1 MTTKRGARFPLMAKM
16 LLWLLVH
23 LAVLAMAFFLFVAW
37 QLRLGLDSFLSGTA
51 GERLRD
57 VGEEVATDL
66 RGAQRR
72 DWRGILDQHEARL
85 GVKLFLQLGPGDWI
99 GGGPAKVPPNVDQRI
114 KGFRRP
120 EPRPARP
127 GPPPTAREDEG
138 QPLDGRRPRAYDDRP
153 GPAGGGPVDNRPE
166 DDPAFDDP
174 LFGDGPPPQGPDGMR
189 PGPRGRPRPAQE
201 SQPVSTTGDDFRPR
215 ARPDF
220 LARGAG
226 GEGYW
231 AGIDVPLFQPRA
243 QQPLHGL
250 LILRAAEISGNGLF
264 FNVKPWLIGAL
275 VVLGLSLLLWAPFFF
290 GITRYLTRLSKAT
303 EAIADGKFEVRV
315 PARSDELG
323 ALGASI
329 EGMAS
334 RLDRLVRGQKRFLG
348 DVAHELCSPLAR
360 IRTGLGVFEFGLAPE
375 QQVRLES
382 IEEDVDELSRLVSEV
397 LAFTKASTAP
407 GAVRLETVELAPLV
421 NLALSRECPGLKTE
435 LRVEDG
441 LSVRADRNLLARAIA
456 NVCRNAHRHAGE
468 DCLLRVEASR
478 HGEEVELRISD
489 DGPGV
494 DAGDLPRLFEPFYR
508 PDAAR
513 TREAGGT
520 GLGLAIVRAGVEA
533 GGGTVRAEAAV
544 PRGLAIVFRLPVAAV
559 EA

>member
-1 MTTKRGARFPLMAKM
+1 MTTTKRGARFPLMAKM

-57 VGEEVATDL
+57 VGEVVATDL
-66 RGAQRR
+66 RSAPRYE
-72 DWRGILDQHEARL
+72 WRGILDKHETRL

-99 GGGPAKVPPNVDQRI
+99 GRSPEKVPPNVDQRI

-127 GPPPTAREDEG
+127 GPPPREDEG
-138 QPLDGRRPRAYDDRP
+138 QPLDGRRPRAYDERP
-153 GPAGGGPVDNRPE
+153 GPAGGPVDNRPE
-166 DDPAFDDP
+166 GDPGFEDP
-174 LFGDGPPPQGPDGMR
+174 LFGDGPPPGPDDPR
-189 PGPRGRPRPAQE
+189 PGPRGRPRPGLE
-201 SQPVSTTGDDFRPR
+201 SQPAPAGDDLRPR

-226 GEGYW
+226 GDGYW

-264 FNVKPWLIGAL
+264 FNLKPWLTGAL
-275 VVLGLSLLLWAPFFF
+275 AVLGLSLLLWVPFFF
-290 GITRYLTRLSKAT
+290 GITRYLSRLSKAT

-329 EGMAS
+329 ESMAS

-360 IRTGLGVFEFGLAPE
+360 IRTGLGVFEFGLAPD

-435 LRVEDG
+435 VTIEGG
-441 LSVRADRNLLARAIA
+441 LAVRADRNLLARAIA

-468 DCLLRVEASR
+468 DCLLRVDAAR
-478 HGEEVELRISD
+478 HWDEVELRISD

-544 PRGLAIVFRLPVAAV
+544 PRGLAIVFRLPVAVA